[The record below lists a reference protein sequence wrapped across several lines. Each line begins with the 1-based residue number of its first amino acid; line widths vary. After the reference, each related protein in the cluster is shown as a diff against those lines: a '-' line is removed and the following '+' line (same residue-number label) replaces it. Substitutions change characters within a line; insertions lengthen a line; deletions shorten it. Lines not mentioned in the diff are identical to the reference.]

1 MTGFM
6 DTHIMVYHVS
16 AEGDVTEIKGK
27 DDIRKVL
34 GNDLANAI
42 RNDKEAKE

>member
-6 DTHIMVYHVS
+6 DTHIMVYHVG
-16 AEGDVTEIKGK
+16 AEGEVTEIKEK

-34 GNDLANAI
+34 GNDLTNAI
-42 RNDKEAKE
+42 RNDKEE